1 MTLIELFTQIANAIR
16 EKKGTTE
23 AIPATSFAEEITSIQ
38 TGGGGGASGS
48 SVYDLV
54 LDGSYT
60 IMPSYQCDQILNGA
74 YVVINE

>member
-1 MTLIELFTQIANAIR
+1 MTLIELFTQIADAIR
-16 EKKGTTE
+16 AKKGTSE
-23 AIPATSFAEEITSIQ
+23 AIPAVSFAEEIASIQ
-38 TGGGGGASGS
+38 TGGASGNT
-48 SVYDLV
+48 VYDLV

>member
-1 MTLIELFTQIANAIR
+1 MTLEELFLQIADAIR
-16 EKKGTTE
+16 AKKGTSGT
-23 AIPATSFAEEITSIQ
+23 IPAVKFAEEIETIQ
-38 TGGGGGASGS
+38 SGGGAASGN

-74 YVVINE
+74 YVVIND

>member
-1 MTLIELFTQIANAIR
+1 MTLIELFTQIADAIR

-23 AIPATSFAEEITSIQ
+23 AIPATSFAEEIISIQ
-38 TGGGGGASGS
+38 TGGGSGASGNT
-48 SVYDLV
+48 VYDLV

>member
-1 MTLIELFTQIANAIR
+1 MTLIELFTQIADAIR
-16 EKKGTTE
+16 AKKGTTE
-23 AIPATSFAEEITSIQ
+23 AIPAVSFADEIASIQ
-38 TGGGGGASGS
+38 TGGGEASGN